1 MDWKRCGRALLFVQ
15 ALSSLNASAQQFA
28 TTAGQPGGVHQTG
41 LAAIQGNALSATN
54 SPLRAMA
61 LRLRDARRGQIVQT
75 TKSDQAGLFVFRG
88 IEPGS
93 YIVELVGDQQTVL
106 AASELLNLNAGDT
119 ISAVVELPFRI
130 QPYAGVLGHT
140 AMSAALVTAT
150 AAATGVLA
158 AQVAGEPVSP
168 RR

>member
-1 MDWKRCGRALLFVQ
+1 MNWKCCGGVLLLVQ
-15 ALSSLNASAQQFA
+15 ALALDVSAQQIA
-28 TTAGQPGGVHQTG
+28 TMAGQPGAFHQSG
-41 LAAIQGNALSATN
+41 LATIQGNALSATN
-54 SPLRAMA
+54 SPLRDMP

-75 TKSDQAGLFVFRG
+75 TNSDQAGLFVFRG

-93 YIVELVGDQQTVL
+93 YIVELVGDNQSVL

-119 ISAVVELPFRI
+119 ISAVVKLPFRI